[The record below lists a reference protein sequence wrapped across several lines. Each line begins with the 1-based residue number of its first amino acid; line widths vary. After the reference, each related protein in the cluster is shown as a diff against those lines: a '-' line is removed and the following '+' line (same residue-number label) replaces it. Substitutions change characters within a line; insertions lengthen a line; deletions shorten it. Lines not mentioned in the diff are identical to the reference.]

1 MKKEITIKSLAD
13 YIRRVTNLKPRETEG
28 SLFHK
33 EIVFRGL
40 SNCEYELVPSLDRYP
55 SGRWMNSL
63 AFVERDLI
71 SEAIQKYP
79 SSFSQGDLPLAKLAK
94 LQHFGIPTR
103 MMDVTSSALVA
114 LYFACQ
120 ESNRNR
126 KADGEIIVFSDYP
139 TLAINANANIVADT
153 YRLTGNAF
161 TPLESYYYRAIKQ
174 DYAISLQYPNWE
186 KEHGNA
192 IQHFR
197 QSLSRPFLV
206 DSFEVSTR
214 QKNQQGK
221 FILFPN
227 TIVDSEEDDTLFVTG
242 DLIKLSKHDPLI
254 IKRYIVPNE
263 LKEEILR
270 SLSVL
275 GISKEYLFA
284 DSVDTVFEAVKKH
297 QESRYK

>member
-1 MKKEITIKSLAD
+1 MKKEVTIKSLAD
-13 YIRRVTNLKPRETEG
+13 YISRVTKLKPCEKEG

-40 SNCEYELVPSLDRYP
+40 SNREYNLVPSLDRYP
-55 SGRWMNSL
+55 SGHWMNSL
-63 AFVERDLI
+63 TFVERDLI
-71 SEAIQKYP
+71 SEAYQKLP
-79 SSFSQGDLPLAKLAK
+79 DSFNNGDLPLARLAR

-120 ESNRNR
+120 ESSGNPSS
-126 KADGEIIVFSDYP
+126 DGEIVVFSDYP
-139 TLAINANANIVADT
+139 TLAVNAIANIVADT

-174 DYAISLQYPNWE
+174 DYSVSLQFSNWE
-186 KEHGNA
+186 NEHENA
-192 IQHFR
+192 ILSFR

-206 DSFEVSTR
+206 NSFEVSTR

-227 TIVDSEEDDTLFVTG
+227 SIVDSDEDDVAFVTG
-242 DLIKLSKHDPLI
+242 DLIKLSKDDPMI
-254 IKRYIVPNE
+254 IKRYIVPSR
-263 LKEEILR
+263 LKGEILR
-270 SLSVL
+270 NLSVL

-284 DSVDTVFEAVKKH
+284 DSIDTVFEAVKKH